1 MARTFVWHPTKGPR
15 KAPVFKLPKTGKVQ
29 IKQIRSGIGHPWRHR
44 LTLKAMGLKHHQAV
58 VVQEITP
65 GLRGQIKQVRHMIEV
80 TAVAA
85 GTEEGAKRKDQEATK
100 AVRAAKKAGGSE

>member
-15 KAPVFKLPKTGKVQ
+15 KAPVFKLPKTGKVR

-44 LTLKAMGLKHHQAV
+44 LTLKAMGLRHHQAV

-80 TAVAA
+80 TAVD
-85 GTEEGAKRKDQEATK
+85 GTK
-100 AVRAAKKAGGSE
+100 GGSK